1 MCELISAV
9 TMSSVFGKGA
19 AALTVLDVVGA
30 VGTFASVAGSYS
42 SSQIQRDQLNYQAAV
57 DRNNAIIRD
66 RQAQDVIKRGEQK
79 ARDKKLLTKA
89 QESRALV
96 TLAGQGGDVTAEGDV
111 NLLSEIPERGK
122 LDEQRIRNNAAR
134 EANAILADA
143 SNIRA
148 NAAAREAS
156 AEAINPLFSATTTAI
171 QSGGA
176 VGAKWYERGAW

>member
-1 MCELISAV
+1 MCELISAA
-9 TMSSVFGKGA
+9 TMASTFGSGA

-30 VGTFASVAGSYS
+30 VGMFASVGSAYS
-42 SSQIQRDQLNYQAAV
+42 GAQIQRDKLNYQAAV
-57 DRNNAIIRD
+57 DRNNAVIRD
-66 RQAQDVIKRGEQK
+66 RQAQDVIKRGDQK

-89 QESRALV
+89 QEGRALV
-96 TLAGQGGDVTAEGDV
+96 TLAGQGGDVTYGTSVD
-111 NLLSEIPERGK
+111 LLAEIPERGK
-122 LDEQRIRNNAAR
+122 LDEQRIKNNAAR

-171 QSGGA
+171 QSGSA
-176 VGAKWYERGAW
+176 VGSKWYERGTW